1 MQNVNLLDL
10 FFCST
15 TQHQHENDETKW
27 VKVVGGSGTSS
38 SNIFDKTKSYCSI
51 FFSSLCSFIIF
62 SLLLPYVH
70 SEGSLGHQARDAL
83 LLCMSL
89 SQKNSNVGTYIAKYS
104 SMCPVLVTGLGGL
117 YSSLPNSFDIGQ
129 SDWYRITPD
138 DVADIPKLTLFMN
151 CLEFCNA
158 VVQVAHQ
165 LIKQQLLDFMYQG
178 FIVPILGPAL
188 LQVEISTTTTTTN
201 PKKYWNCKLHIVHK
215 YTTQRILTQ
224 YRGLD
229 NSFPYFL
236 WFEPSFIEPHISRTY
251 FIKKNTSTHP
261 PIHTLKWHFYR
272 CCSCLDFWIESI
284 FLGEKLTF
292 GK

>member
-1 MQNVNLLDL
+1 M
-10 FFCST
+10 
-15 TQHQHENDETKW
+15 
-27 VKVVGGSGTSS
+27 
-38 SNIFDKTKSYCSI
+38 
-51 FFSSLCSFIIF
+51 
-62 SLLLPYVH
+62 PYVH

-158 VVQVAHQ
+158 VVQVAHP

-188 LQVEISTTTTTTN
+188 LQVIYTYTETSTTHTHIHSTYYGYKRSS
-201 PKKYWNCKLHIVHK
+201 PIIQHPREWN
-215 YTTQRILTQ
+215 
-224 YRGLD
+224 
-229 NSFPYFL
+229 S
-236 WFEPSFIEPHISRTY
+236 
-251 FIKKNTSTHP
+251 
-261 PIHTLKWHFYR
+261 
-272 CCSCLDFWIESI
+272 
-284 FLGEKLTF
+284 
-292 GK
+292 